1 MRESHQIDVYLNE
14 PQIFK
19 FRKGQSFQLT
29 ISQLQAHKGK
39 HKVDIHFEK
48 KHTKNY

>member
-29 ISQLQAHKGK
+29 NLQLQSHERK
-39 HKVDIHFEK
+39 HKVDIHLEK
-48 KHTKNY
+48 KIIP